1 MITLKKIAAPE
12 IEQNL
17 IPVTL
22 RDETMQERKTNLLTR
37 MKEDGFDTIVVYADL
52 EHAAILNICVAFY
65 HALRKPCLFS
75 MRMEKRI

>member
-22 RDETMQERKTNLLTR
+22 CDETMQERKTNLLSR
-37 MKEDGFDTIVVYADL
+37 MKEDGFDTVVVYADL
-52 EHAAILNICVAFY
+52 EHGSNFEYLCGFLPRFEEALLIL
-65 HALRKPCLFS
+65 HADGKA
-75 MRMEKRI
+75 